1 MRRVRRLARDR
12 EERSHSRGNRGVQ
25 PNDSS
30 ILIIRPSA
38 LGDVCRSVPLA
49 VSLRAR
55 FPEAHIAWVVQDS
68 FVEAVVAHPAVD
80 EVIAFPRARWR
91 RWWHPACLADMRR
104 WIAGLR
110 GRFSLVI
117 DAQGLGRSGL
127 IAWAT
132 RAPRR
137 VGFADAREGGWLG
150 VQERYR
156 VHAVHTVDRML
167 GLLEQAGIPPL
178 PDLRLHL
185 RDEDRLWWEAERAKR
200 GIPARY
206 AVFAPTSR
214 WITKD
219 WPAERWRTLAAPVL
233 ERGVDAVLFVGT
245 PGEAERVRA
254 AIPTDPSLGARM
266 IDLAGATGVGQ
277 SMAVIAG
284 AELVVANDSA
294 PLHVAVGFDRRL
306 IALFGPTDPALVGPY
321 RRERSVLRAPAA
333 AAFRGSY
340 RDRSL
345 GDALMRGIAVE
356 DVLRAIDA
364 GCAEPVA
371 RAECPA

>member
-1 MRRVRRLARDR
+1 
-12 EERSHSRGNRGVQ
+12 VQ

-49 VSLRAR
+49 VSLRAS
-55 FPEAHIAWVVQDS
+55 FPSAHIAWVVQDS

-80 EVIAFPRARWR
+80 EVIAFPRNRWK
-91 RWWHPACLADMRR
+91 RWWRPACLGEIRT
-104 WIAGLR
+104 WVAGLR
-110 GRFSLVI
+110 GRFALVI

-127 IAWAT
+127 IARAT
-132 RAPRR
+132 GAPRR

-150 VQERYR
+150 INERHR
-156 VHAVHTVDRML
+156 VSAVHTVDRML
-167 GLLEQAGIPPL
+167 GLLEAAGIPPVH
-178 PDLRLHL
+178 DLRLHL
-185 RDEDRLWWEAERAKR
+185 RAEDRVWWDAERVAR

-214 WITKD
+214 WTTKD
-219 WPAERWRTLAAPVL
+219 WPAERWRGLVAPML
-233 ERGVDAVLFVGT
+233 ERGVDAVLFLGT
-245 PGEAERVRA
+245 RGESDRVQA
-254 AIPTDPSLGARM
+254 SMPTEPSLASRVVN
-266 IDLAGATGVGQ
+266 LAGATGVGQ

-294 PLHVAVGFDRRL
+294 PLHIAVGFDRRL

-321 RRERSVLRAPAA
+321 RREQSVLRAPAA
-333 AAFRGSY
+333 ASFRGSY

-345 GDALMRGIAVE
+345 GDALMRLITVD
-356 DVLRAIDA
+356 DVIRAIEA
-364 GCAEPVA
+364 GCAEPGA
-371 RAECPA
+371 LADCRLRGDA